1 MSQGRSV
8 SYLKTISYMFD
19 NQVNRMVQYLGT
31 EYWSKCRAIANE
43 DEEFRIKTKLFNA
56 TFNFSVSDRED
67 IPDAYMKFDDGEIT
81 ETRPVAEGEKTDFTL
96 EGPYDIWVKVNKNE
110 LDGSNAIMTR
120 QLQFK
125 GNMSAIIR
133 YSKAFLRL
141 FELMQ
146 QVPVDY

>member
-1 MSQGRSV
+1 M
-8 SYLKTISYMFD
+8 K
-19 NQVNRMVQYLGT
+19 YLGLD
-31 EYWSKCRAIANE
+31 YWKKCQEVANA
-43 DEEFRIKTKLFNA
+43 DEEFGIKTKMFNA
-56 TFNFSVSDRED
+56 TFTYRATDKPELPPIYV
-67 IPDAYMKFDDGEIT
+67 KFVDGKIT
-81 ETRPVAEGEKTDFTL
+81 EVRKLGEGEKTDFTL
-96 EGPYDIWVKVNKNE
+96 EGPYSIWVQVNKGE

-146 QVPVDY
+146 TIPVDY

>member
-1 MSQGRSV
+1 
-8 SYLKTISYMFD
+8 
-19 NQVNRMVQYLGT
+19 MVQFLSLD
-31 EYWSKCRAIANE
+31 YWKKCQDVANS
-43 DEEFRIKTKLFNA
+43 DEEFGIKTRMFNA
-56 TFNFSVSDRED
+56 TFTYRVNDKD
-67 IPDAYMKFDDGEIT
+67 DLPDVYVEFVDGKIT
-81 ETRPVAEGEKTDFTL
+81 EVRALGIDEKTDFTL
-96 EGPYDIWVKVNKNE
+96 EGPYNIWTQVNKGE

-146 QVPVDY
+146 TIPVEY

>member
-1 MSQGRSV
+1 
-8 SYLKTISYMFD
+8 
-19 NQVNRMVQYLGT
+19 MVQFLGI
-31 EYWSKCRAIANE
+31 EYWKKCQEVANA
-43 DEEFRIKTKLFNA
+43 DEEFSIKTRMFNA
-56 TFNFSVSDRED
+56 TFTYRVTDKD
-67 IPDAYMKFDDGEIT
+67 DLPVIYVKFVDGKIT
-81 ETRPVAEGEKTDFTL
+81 EVRELGAEEKTDFTL
-96 EGPYDIWVKVNKNE
+96 EGPYGIWTQVNKGE

-146 QVPVDY
+146 TIPVEY